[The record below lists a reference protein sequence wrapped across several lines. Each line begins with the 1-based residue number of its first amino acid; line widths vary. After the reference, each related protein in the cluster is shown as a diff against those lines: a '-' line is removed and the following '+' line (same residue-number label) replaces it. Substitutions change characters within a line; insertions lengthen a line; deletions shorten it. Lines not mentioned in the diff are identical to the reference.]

1 MFFRKFVVT
10 VLAVLLATTLAAGE
24 PPKPAPDAPKP
35 ATAKEPQSIVDRTLA
50 WLGIDY
56 RFGGSDGK
64 KGFDCAGLVKK
75 VFGDSGVK
83 LPRTAADQFREGVAI
98 SFDDLRPG
106 DLVFF
111 KNTYKKGISHV
122 GIYIGEKLFVHA
134 ASRRRSVVVDRI
146 DMPYYLKRFA
156 GGRRM
161 VEDKA
166 LEDKAEQEK
175 AAAATPQSAS
185 VE

>member
-1 MFFRKFVVT
+1 LVRKCFT
-10 VLAVLLATTLAAGE
+10 FVLAVLLATSVLAGD
-24 PPKPAPDAPKP
+24 PPKNAKP
-35 ATAKEPQSIVDRTLA
+35 KEPQNIVDRTLA

-56 RFGGSDGK
+56 RFGGSDEK
-64 KGFDCAGLVKK
+64 KGFDCAGLVKR

-83 LPRTAADQFREGVAI
+83 LPRTAADQFRQGCAV

-111 KNTYKKGISHV
+111 KDTYKRGISHV

-156 GGRRM
+156 GGRRV
-161 VEDKA
+161 VE
-166 LEDKAEQEK
+166 EEK
-175 AAAATPQSAS
+175 KEAAAPPATPQTVNAAA
-185 VE
+185 VIPATRPN